1 MNLRVAIHFVRRAR
15 KRRRRSNTFHL
26 RLNEGA
32 TDAPIRATLGAGMNS
47 AGDPGTMAINQ

>member
-32 TDAPIRATLGAGMNS
+32 TDAHIRATLGAGMNS